1 MGPWKTSGELLF
13 TVIALKEWAQIVEY
27 LWQPKTEPMIK
38 IHGPI
43 GSYKNEKGDIVTGIE
58 LVDVIAQVEAET
70 GDTYLFDINSI
81 GGLVSVGYAI
91 RDYMEDLKKD
101 GKTVNTIG
109 NGVVASIATVVF
121 LAGTERELVKG
132 TKFVV
137 HNPYAAVEGDADLL
151 KQYAKGLEEAEADM
165 AKFYSKVTGVSAIAM
180 DLLMKEDKPMSTER
194 AVQLK
199 FATKEVEGT
208 LNEEFKN
215 MQIIAAIKLPEG
227 MDNPKSGTDILKKLT
242 ALYNKLSGK
251 IKSLSVTTDDGKG
264 LEVEGETLAVGA
276 LVTLDGEPTPAATYK
291 LVDGTEFKTDS
302 EGKITEITEAEV
314 VAAKMGDE
322 VKDEKGE
329 LIKNG
334 KSVLADGTKVKTDD
348 AGKIIAMEAGEP
360 AAADSKLEKENTELK
375 ARLEVME
382 KKTLETNVMV
392 EKFAKL
398 MGSDFTPE
406 KRATI
411 FGKRTDKDQPEGS
424 GSGSS
429 DDIRANRKA
438 RKKAAADKAE

>member
-1 MGPWKTSGELLF
+1 
-13 TVIALKEWAQIVEY
+13 
-27 LWQPKTEPMIK
+27 MIK

-43 GSYKNEKGDIVTGIE
+43 GSYKNEKGEQVKGLE
-58 LVDVIAQVEAET
+58 LVDVIAMVEAEA
-70 GDTYLFDINSI
+70 GDAYLFHINSI

-121 LAGTERELVKG
+121 LAGTEREIVKG

-165 AKFYSKVTGVSAIAM
+165 AKFYSKVTGVSAVAM
-180 DLLMKEDKPMSTER
+180 DLLMKEDTPMTTER

-199 FATKEVEGT
+199 FATKEVDGT
-208 LNEEFKN
+208 LNVEFKN
-215 MQIIAAIKLPEG
+215 MQIIAAIKLPKD
-227 MDNPKSGTDILKKLT
+227 MSTSGSKTTLDILAKLT

-264 LEVEGETLAVGA
+264 LEIEGDTLTVGA
-276 LVTLDGEPTPAATYK
+276 LVTLDGVPTPSATYK
-291 LVDGTEFKTDS
+291 LVDGTEFKTDAD
-302 EGKITEITEAEV
+302 GKITEITEPEL

-322 VKDEKGE
+322 VKDGKGE

-334 KSVLADGTKVKTDD
+334 ESVLADGTKVKTNGD
-348 AGKIIAMEAGEP
+348 GKIIAMEAGEP
-360 AAADSKLEKENTELK
+360 TAKSDVEKENVKLK
-375 ARLEVME
+375 AEIEAM
-382 KKTLETNVMV
+382 KKTTKETNDKV
-392 EKFAKL
+392 EQLAKL
-398 MGSDFTPE
+398 MGSDITPD

-411 FGKRTDKDQPEGS
+411 FGMRSDTDKPEG
-424 GSGSS
+424 GDHGSS
-429 DDIRANRKA
+429 DDIRAKRKA
-438 RKKAAADKAE
+438 REEAEKEKNK